1 MSQLMSIIVFALFTC
16 HQSTQRAKKH
26 QPVQRS
32 KVLIW
37 REKNKPC
44 WLGSAKYKLIF
55 FKACVSKNKKRKTS
69 IYGISLKKISRDCDV
84 IPSSQ
89 YGSLEENDVNKQ
101 GQVFFYFFRENKVL
115 TTSINIQNIFGNTM
129 WNFWYLIFLAI
140 GTCLGS
146 PQGLESLID
155 SNEAQGRGASIGK

>member
-44 WLGSAKYKLIF
+44 WLGSVKYKLFF

-101 GQVFFYFFRENKVL
+101 GQVFSVFSVKIKYLRRQLIYKTFLEK
-115 TTSINIQNIFGNTM
+115 QCGIFGA
-129 WNFWYLIFLAI
+129 WYFWLLELVLAV
-140 GTCLGS
+140 LRVWS
-146 PQGLESLID
+146 PW
-155 SNEAQGRGASIGK
+155 SIPMKHKGEEPQ